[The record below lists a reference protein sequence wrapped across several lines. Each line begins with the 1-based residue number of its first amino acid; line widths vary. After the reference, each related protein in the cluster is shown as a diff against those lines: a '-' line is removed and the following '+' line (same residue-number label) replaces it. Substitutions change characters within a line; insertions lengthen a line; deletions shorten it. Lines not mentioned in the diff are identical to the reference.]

1 MLIFHNFFCRGN
13 VIKPKEAT
21 KEPYVHYECTEND
34 SLWTLLMTNPDG
46 HFSENTSEYLHW
58 MVTNIKGN
66 DLSTGQVVA
75 PYLQPFPPFGTGY
88 HRFVFILFKQV
99 REHSNTYSDNNSSA
113 LA

>member
-1 MLIFHNFFCRGN
+1 
-13 VIKPKEAT
+13 
-21 KEPYVHYECTEND
+21 
-34 SLWTLLMTNPDG
+34 MTNPDG

-66 DLSTGQVVA
+66 DLSTGQIVA

-99 REHSNTYSDNNSSA
+99 REHSNIYFIQVQWWQLLLPQSPLYVVNFQFSRRSDWP
-113 LA
+113 